1 MCVAA
6 ACLVLALL
14 GSDARPPQISDVILA
29 GTDSSNPPHGQHQ
42 AREQG
47 SGLKVLVPVP
57 AVARTGDTL
66 KVAVPGHRSREVQ
79 VPAGFKP
86 GQVLSFVI
94 PTKLGTGM
102 ESSAKQILADS
113 GVKATLAKLAQES
126 FLEQERE
133 KYVARLRPRPSQH
146 RQARSVVPPSPT
158 ASPSQHTRLSR
169 EGIRGGG

>member
-1 MCVAA
+1 MCVTA
-6 ACLVLALL
+6 ACLGLALL

-29 GTDSSNPPHGQHQ
+29 GTGSSNPPHGHHQ
-42 AREQG
+42 ARVQG

-57 AVARTGDTL
+57 AVARSGDTL
-66 KVAVPGHRSREVQ
+66 EVAVPGHRSREVQ

-113 GVKATLAKLAQES
+113 GVKATLAKLASTGGAAPTSQLMRLHGCFTPQLS
-126 FLEQERE
+126 CNRYPCDLLAV
-133 KYVARLRPRPSQH
+133 VAR
-146 RQARSVVPPSPT
+146 
-158 ASPSQHTRLSR
+158 
-169 EGIRGGG
+169 